1 MKTAFQFLSAAFRL
15 LILKPFDFLL
25 FGGAGVLT
33 IPRAEWQ
40 KMIQNDIRSAGPYK
54 AQSLANDKDNYDGVD
69 DRSHLPKWLTT
80 DLPTVYD
87 SPEGESFFMSIEK

>member
-25 FGGAGVLT
+25 FGGSGVLT

-40 KMIQNDIRSAGPYK
+40 KMIQNDVRSAGPYK
-54 AQSLANDKDNYDGVD
+54 AQARADDGAD
-69 DRSHLPKWLTT
+69 ERSPLPRWLTT
-80 DLPTVYD
+80 NLPTVYD
-87 SPEGESFFMSIEK
+87 GPEGESFFMDIEK